1 MGSAAQRLHA
11 HGYTIRPVGFFDRF
25 RKGTTTSSP
34 PLDLAPSE
42 HTPVL
47 VARCLDHLALLH
59 PTGWRDLEIR
69 AHIESDSTAMRIDS
83 VDVTPLP
90 SAEPIPAFPDDAGVR
105 TALLATDL
113 HRLCTS
119 VGMSSRGFSAF
130 NAHATDDWIRI
141 LDKTFACGGARL
153 YAPTF
158 FRALAPALR
167 GGQQA
172 FHDWQAQFRHR
183 FAEMS
188 AGGLRW
194 DREAG
199 QLTLTNAAGE
209 TSAVEAHVLGSYAP
223 AEHTWCW
230 VWANGGLENAK
241 QAEIRRVRDE
251 TDLALLRQ
259 PGFDCTEPFSFA
271 VAALAAYAIDPQL
284 HVWRWPQRAH
294 LFFAVRLA

>member
-1 MGSAAQRLHA
+1 MDTL
-11 HGYTIRPVGFFDRF
+11 RPVSFFDRF
-25 RKGTTTSSP
+25 RKRPAESSP
-34 PLDLAPSE
+34 PSELSPSE

-47 VARCLDHLALLH
+47 VTRCLDHLALLH
-59 PTGWRDLEIR
+59 PVAWRDLEIR
-69 AHIESDSTAMRIDS
+69 AHIERDGTAMLIDG
-83 VDVTPLP
+83 VDVTPLA
-90 SAEPIPAFPDDAGVR
+90 SAEPIPEFPDDLGVR

-119 VGMSSRGFSAF
+119 VGMSTRGFCAF
-130 NAHATDDWIRI
+130 NAQVTDDSIRI
-141 LDKTFACGGARL
+141 LDKTFVRGGERL

-172 FHDWQAQFRHR
+172 FHDRQEQFRHR

-188 AGGLRW
+188 ASGLRW

-199 QLTLTNAAGE
+199 VLALTNAAGE
-209 TSAVEAHVLGSYAP
+209 TSAVEAHVLGTYAP
-223 AEHTWCW
+223 SEHTWCW
-230 VWANGGLENAK
+230 VWANSGLDNAE
-241 QAEIRRVRDE
+241 QAAIRRVRDE
-251 TDLALLRQ
+251 TDLAILRQ
-259 PGFDCTEPFSFA
+259 PGLDCTEPFSFA

-294 LFFAVRLA
+294 LFFAVRLV